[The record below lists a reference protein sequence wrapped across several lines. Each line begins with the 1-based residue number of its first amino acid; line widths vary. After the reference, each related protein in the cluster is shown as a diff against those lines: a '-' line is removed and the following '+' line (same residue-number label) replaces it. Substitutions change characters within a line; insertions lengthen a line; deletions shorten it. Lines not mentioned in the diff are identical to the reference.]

1 MNVEIVEYATRLLSI
16 SGIEKVISIDDD
28 NAQDSTPEEL
38 LGVLSVI
45 DDAVLVEVVG
55 PLLGIDSGDR
65 DLIQDKVRNE
75 WTNLGKR
82 IRDELLTA
90 VTPPLEGGAES
101 VALLNDIRATS
112 KLPEI
117 FGDKLVPLTLGEW
130 EKQLGHIVNDTM
142 TPTLVLVDLSFT
154 GEQRGKDEGLRVI
167 ANLLRM
173 HPESRIYCGLLT
185 SLYHTSSVHDDW
197 KRLAAEHSLDRE
209 RFVLIPKDSLDDD
222 KQAFLALIK
231 LVVMNGSA
239 NSLRKAVGKTFEACL
254 KQSESEL
261 EKLDVFEFERII
273 CLSSSIEGVWEPDTL
288 LRVLSLFHKAL
299 VRKALR
305 NDANVHDSAD
315 RLRNLTGIRVGQ
327 WGGPTEMEIFLRR
340 LEWFEEASDLAE
352 QHLPLELGDMFRI
365 EGRPNKL
372 YVLVA
377 QPCDLMVRQTGERHQ
392 TVKHGLL
399 LEANPVADLSADAA
413 EARSEDPVFQ
423 FKLEFFEADRD
434 WRINL
439 RKIHYVNL
447 EVLDLCVF
455 GQGGKAEV
463 SLDDKLPDFMP
474 EAWRARFPKVVATM
488 KKVVER
494 YADFIKKYKMKPE
507 DAAKLAFSSALGNLI
522 AMEVVPESGRVK
534 FDVSRAGRI
543 KQPRAGALLSRYANA
558 LARDAFEHDLTRR
571 PSRAISTSVQAQ
583 AAEISDALSAT
594 STQTSNP
601 AQPEPSILAQSDPPG
616 VTAHVVEARDIAERD
631 QPSKD

>member
-1 MNVEIVEYATRLLSI
+1 MNVEIVEYAARLLSI

-28 NAQDSTPEEL
+28 NAKDSTPEEL
-38 LGVLSVI
+38 LGVLTVI
-45 DDAVLVEVVG
+45 DEEVLVDVVG

-75 WTNLGKR
+75 WTSLDEKV
-82 IRDELLTA
+82 RDELLVA
-90 VTPPLEGGAES
+90 VTPPLEKGAES

-130 EKQLGHIVNDTM
+130 EKQLGDIVNDTM
-142 TPTLVLVDLSFT
+142 APTLVLVDLSFT
-154 GEQRGKDEGLRVI
+154 GEQRGKDEGLKVI
-167 ANLLRM
+167 ADLLRM
-173 HPESRIYCGLLT
+173 HPESKIYCGLLT
-185 SLYHTSSVHDDW
+185 SLYRTSSVHDNW

-239 NSLRKAVGKTFEACL
+239 NSLRKAVGETFEACL
-254 KQSESEL
+254 KQSELEL

-288 LRVLSLFHKAL
+288 LRVLSLFHKTF

-305 NDANVHDSAD
+305 SDAHVHESAD

-352 QHLPLELGDMFRI
+352 QHLPLELGDMFKI

-377 QPCDLMVRQTGERHQ
+377 QPCDLMVRQNGERHQ

-399 LEANPVADLSADAA
+399 LETNPVADLSADSD
-413 EARSEDPVFQ
+413 EARTDDPVFQ
-423 FKLEFFEADRD
+423 FKLEFFEAARD
-434 WRINL
+434 WRVNL

-455 GQGGKAEV
+455 GQSGKAEI
-463 SLDDKLPDFMP
+463 SLTDKLPEFMP

-488 KKVVER
+488 KKAIER
-494 YADFIKKYKMKPE
+494 YADFIRKYKMKPE
-507 DAAKLAFSSALGNLI
+507 DAVKLSFSSALGNLMS
-522 AMEVVPESGRVK
+522 MEVVPESGRVK
-534 FDVSRAGRI
+534 FDLSRVGRI

-558 LARDAFEHDLTRR
+558 LARDAFDHDLTRR
-571 PSRAISTSVQAQ
+571 PS
-583 AAEISDALSAT
+583 AAVPVASQTQGAESSEVDSAS
-594 STQTSNP
+594 STQLPSP
-601 AQPEPSILAQSDPPG
+601 AVPEPSVAQSEPPIA
-616 VTAHVVEARDIAERD
+616 TAQAVEAREIAEAG
-631 QPSKD
+631 SSSSN